1 MLAQL
6 GPLIMQII
14 NVMASSLDGRIG
26 LHDREGDAERQ
37 TVGLSGNADQR
48 HLRAQ
53 MESADAIIV
62 GATSIRANGECLDH
76 PGRLGSAPAW
86 YIFAQN
92 PLPADIAFWKQ
103 THIPRILI
111 SSQPLPIPVGSGV
124 VNLVYGAEDPALF
137 LHAVLL
143 QKKHEYCLL
152 FGGGIINNWFYRQ
165 KLVDELR
172 LTLAPLMIGQSA
184 APFLVAPELPNRV
197 NFSLLASH
205 SEESFVFLRY
215 KVTSS

>member
-1 MLAQL
+1 
-6 GPLIMQII
+6 MQII

-53 MESADAIIV
+53 IETSDAIIV

-76 PGRLGSAPAW
+76 RGRLGSAPAW
-86 YIFAQN
+86 YVFAQN
-92 PLPADIAFWKQ
+92 PLPPGISFWQ
-103 THIPRILI
+103 QSHIPRFVV
-111 SSQPLPIPVGSGV
+111 SATPLPIPSGCGVQNLIYGSS
-124 VNLVYGAEDPALF
+124 DPALF
-137 LHAVLL
+137 LHQILL
-143 QKKHEYCLL
+143 QKRHEQCLL

-165 KLVDELR
+165 NLVDELR
-172 LTLAPLMIGQSA
+172 LTLAPLFIGQAA
-184 APFLVAPELPNRV
+184 APFLVAPELPHRV

>member
-1 MLAQL
+1 
-6 GPLIMQII
+6 MQII

-53 MESADAIIV
+53 IEASDAIIV

-76 PGRLGSAPAW
+76 PGRLGSSPAW

-92 PLPADIAFWKQ
+92 PLPFDIHFWKQ
-103 THIPRILI
+103 SHIPRFLI
-111 SSQPLPIPVGSGV
+111 SAKPLPIPPGSGV
-124 VNLVYGAEDPALF
+124 QNLIYGSQDPALF
-137 LHAVLL
+137 LQAQLL
-143 QKKHEYCLL
+143 KNNHEQCLL

-165 KLVDELR
+165 NLVDELR
-172 LTLAPLMIGQSA
+172 LTLAPLLIAQSS
-184 APFLVAPELPNRV
+184 APFLVAPELPRRV

-215 KVTSS
+215 KVTSA

>member
-1 MLAQL
+1 
-6 GPLIMQII
+6 MQII

-37 TVGLSGNADQR
+37 SVGLSGNADQK

-53 MESADAIIV
+53 IEAADAIIV

-76 PGRLGSAPAW
+76 PGHLGQPPAW
-86 YIFAQN
+86 YIFARH
-92 PLPADIAFWKQ
+92 PLPLDIGFWQQ
-103 THIPRILI
+103 THIPRFLI
-111 SSQPLPIPVGSGV
+111 SPTALPLVPGSGV
-124 VNLVYGAEDPALF
+124 QNLIYGAADPAVF
-137 LHAVLL
+137 LHQHLSA
-143 QKKHEYCLL
+143 QKYGQCLL
-152 FGGGIINNWFYRQ
+152 FGGGIINNWFYHQ
-165 KLVDELR
+165 NLVDELR
-172 LTLAPLMIGQSA
+172 LTLAPIFIGQSA
-184 APFLVAPELPNRV
+184 APFLVAPELPHRV

>member
-1 MLAQL
+1 
-6 GPLIMQII
+6 MQII

-53 MESADAIIV
+53 IEASDAIIV

-76 PGRLGSAPAW
+76 AGRLSSAPAW
-86 YIFAQN
+86 YVFAQN
-92 PLPADIAFWKQ
+92 PLPPDIRFWQQ
-103 THIPRILI
+103 THIPRFLI
-111 SSQPLPIPVGSGV
+111 SSKPLPLPPGSGV
-124 VNLVYGAEDPALF
+124 QNLVYGSSDPAVF
-137 LHAVLL
+137 LHQILL
-143 QKKHEYCLL
+143 QKKHEQCLL

-165 KLVDELR
+165 NLVDELR
-172 LTLAPLMIGQSA
+172 LTLAPLFIGQSA
-184 APFLVAPELPNRV
+184 APFLVAPELPRRV

-215 KVTSS
+215 KVTSP

>member
-1 MLAQL
+1 
-6 GPLIMQII
+6 MQII
-14 NVMASSLDGRIG
+14 NVMASSIDGRIG

-37 TVGLSGNADQR
+37 SVGLSGNADQK

-53 MESADAIIV
+53 IASADAIIV

-76 PGRLGSAPAW
+76 PGRLGTPPAW

-92 PLPADIAFWKQ
+92 ALPPDIDFWQ
-103 THIPRILI
+103 QSRIPRFLI
-111 SSQPLPIPVGSGV
+111 SPRSLPIPVGSGV
-124 VNLVYGAEDPALF
+124 QNLVYGADDPALF
-137 LHAVLL
+137 LHQTLL
-143 QKKHEYCLL
+143 SRKHEQCLL

-165 KLVDELR
+165 NLVDELR
-172 LTLAPLMIGQSA
+172 LTLAPLFIGQSS
-184 APFLVAPELPNRV
+184 APFLVAPELLHKV

-215 KVTSS
+215 KVTQS

>member
-1 MLAQL
+1 
-6 GPLIMQII
+6 MQII

-53 MESADAIIV
+53 IEASDAIIV

-76 PGRLGSAPAW
+76 PGRSGSAPAW

-92 PLPADIAFWKQ
+92 PLPPDMAFWKQ
-103 THIPRILI
+103 QHIPRYLI
-111 SSQPLPIPVGSGV
+111 SPGALPIPSGSGV
-124 VNLVYGAEDPALF
+124 PNVIYGENDPALF
-137 LHAVLL
+137 VQQKLL
-143 QKKHEYCLL
+143 QARHEQCLL

-165 KLVDELR
+165 NLVDELR
-172 LTLAPLMIGQSA
+172 LTLAPVFIGQSA
-184 APFLVAPELPNRV
+184 APFLVAPELMHRV